1 MLQELAAFFEDDGS
15 LSTDDETIPAT
26 TSTATAV
33 PEITAE
39 VSLAHP
45 AARAMFMVS

>member
-15 LSTDDETIPAT
+15 LSTDDEAIPAT
-26 TSTATAV
+26 TTTATAA

-39 VSLAHP
+39 VSLTY
-45 AARAMFMVS
+45 FVV